1 MMIVTLFDAPIEVIG
16 EVCPSDTSVGIMSD
30 YFEIHDLRIGGVSVY
45 VLLDHVNLVPKIE
58 ELVNSQVF
66 ETEEHYGK

>member
-1 MMIVTLFDAPIEVIG
+1 MMEITLFDAPIEVIG
-16 EVCPSDTSVGIMSD
+16 NVCPSDTSVGIMGD

-45 VLLDHVNLVPKIE
+45 VLLDHANLIPKVE

-66 ETEEHYGK
+66 DKEEHYD